1 SVSLGVADLRGG
13 SEDVLPARPAQ
24 AIAQIHVLHVHEV
37 ALIEAADR
45 LEGLPPQ
52 QQAGAGEPARL
63 ALAVQVIVVAVL
75 LRPWV
80 GRPHP
85 AQQGVTDAGS
95 QARDAARA
103 RVGGTV
109 GFADQR
115 ADRTRTRVATG
126 TFQHR
131 VDGARGEDDIWA
143 GDDEE
148 LIVDLAR
155 VAQVAEV
162 AGAEV
167 HRGAVANVATRI
179 AQLQAQLFRLSG
191 CVRGCVLELSPRSAH
206 ASVTV
211 GDGSLRSAVRRTV
224 VDHDDV
230 RPLRGGSGD
239 GVQELCEVLAGRIR
253 HRDNRYGCHGGH
265 VTPEPP
271 AVRPATRAA
280 GRAGPPPNS
289 VCPGTPRPVGA
300 PGLGTPRWGFGS
312 RGPGRGRWRRRLWR
326 RTPPSS

>member
-1 SVSLGVADLRGG
+1 
-13 SEDVLPARPAQ
+13 
-24 AIAQIHVLHVHEV
+24 I
-37 ALIEAADR
+37 
-45 LEGLPPQ
+45 
-52 QQAGAGEPARL
+52 
-63 ALAVQVIVVAVL
+63 
-75 LRPWV
+75 WV
-80 GRPHP
+80 
-85 AQQGVTDAGS
+85 
-95 QARDAARA
+95 
-103 RVGGTV
+103 
-109 GFADQR
+109 
-115 ADRTRTRVATG
+115 
-126 TFQHR
+126 
-131 VDGARGEDDIWA
+131 

-191 CVRGCVLELSPRSAH
+191 CVLGLSPRSAH

-253 HRDNRYGCHGGH
+253 HRDNRYG
-265 VTPEPP
+265 
-271 AVRPATRAA
+271 
-280 GRAGPPPNS
+280 
-289 VCPGTPRPVGA
+289 
-300 PGLGTPRWGFGS
+300 
-312 RGPGRGRWRRRLWR
+312 
-326 RTPPSS
+326 